1 MLTLHRVLCPVDFSD
16 PSRRALRHA
25 LAISRWHESELT
37 VLHAEDVLLHAA
49 SVQAVGDRELAAR
62 HYQELRELIDG
73 AGGKGRNVKVHV
85 VTGDPVSKILE
96 HAAHDASNVIVMG
109 THGRSGL
116 TRAVLGSVTER
127 VVRQSSTPVLTI
139 PPSAELRDDLMPF
152 DTILCAADFSP
163 ACREALDIAI
173 LMGQEADARLI
184 LLHALQLPDFDP
196 GIVPVPRPVS
206 ARTEY
211 STFRKD
217 ALRRLKCGLPADAV
231 FRCRPELFV
240 AEGRPADVILQT
252 ASREDAKLIVM
263 GVQTRGALDRLIF
276 GSTTRSVM
284 HAATCPV
291 LSIRASPGAESEFPL
306 RSLSAACTQG
316 FRGSF
321 D

>member
-49 SVQAVGDRELAAR
+49 SVQAVGYPGLAAR
-62 HYQELRELIDG
+62 HYQELRELIDD
-73 AGGKGRNVKVHV
+73 AGGKSRDVKVHV

-196 GIVPVPRPVS
+196 GIVPVPRPIS
-206 ARTEY
+206 AQTEY

-291 LSIRASPGAESEFPL
+291 LSIRASPGAEPWPSRPPVAPERL
-306 RSLSAACTQG
+306 ATATTGL
-316 FRGSF
+316 
-321 D
+321 